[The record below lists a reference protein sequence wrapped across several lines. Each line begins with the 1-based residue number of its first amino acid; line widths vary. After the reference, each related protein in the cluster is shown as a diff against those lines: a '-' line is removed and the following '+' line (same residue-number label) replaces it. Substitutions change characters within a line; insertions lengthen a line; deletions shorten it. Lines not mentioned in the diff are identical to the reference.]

1 LVAGYA
7 SVVVATALQK
17 CTSHVHRHRFTDDG
31 WREKRR
37 KMFATD
43 HAATALLLECRYPAA
58 PMLPPW
64 LLMQAI
70 LARRNAG
77 SGDVSI
83 R

>member
-1 LVAGYA
+1 
-7 SVVVATALQK
+7 
-17 CTSHVHRHRFTDDG
+17 
-31 WREKRR
+31 
-37 KMFATD
+37 MFATD